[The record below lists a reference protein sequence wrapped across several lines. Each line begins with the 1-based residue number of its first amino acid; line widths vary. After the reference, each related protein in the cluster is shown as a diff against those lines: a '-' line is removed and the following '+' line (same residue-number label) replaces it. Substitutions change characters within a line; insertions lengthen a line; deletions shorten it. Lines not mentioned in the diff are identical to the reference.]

1 MILILNL
8 SKNIDFIL
16 NIFTT
21 TSSCFTIIASIGA
34 SLPKNEDTD
43 QIKGLINSIFLQK
56 EYKTIFF
63 RNPRSFPLETFYT
76 QEQMKLDQELQKGI
90 NTFKEENYVT
100 LLDFIINLSF
110 SDSNLDDDSSIKKEF
125 IDTYKVQIVQSMI
138 RIVFSKD
145 KYYYF
150 SNEKVKKSR
159 IQIKQKPSE
168 IYSYYEYNFLER
180 LIYKSVY
187 SSKTGDSLKDER
199 IFENDT
205 IFNDILNNIFF
216 LFGNDTLYRSYVIP
230 LKKLLSRCEEKEEGL
245 NIINVSRFIT
255 DLLFSLKRTLPYIL
269 KIILKLSFSICQ
281 EILSI
286 SPLDFTPIY
295 SLLFFSFILSPRVQT
310 MFKIKVNNI
319 NNLLTVEKIIK
330 YICLKKTFKEN
341 DEYSNFNNLILQ
353 YNQRLKSF
361 IIENIIPISEKRKD
375 VKDYLQCLALNKEI
389 QIPKLLFYI
398 DCNNVIKI
406 VSGGKNYNYIY
417 ETVKEEKNK

>member
-63 RNPRSFPLETFYT
+63 RNPRSFPLEAFYT

>member
-56 EYKTIFF
+56 EYKSIFF
-63 RNPRSFPLETFYT
+63 RNQRSFPLETFYT

-168 IYSYYEYNFLER
+168 IYSYYEYSFLER

-187 SSKTGDSLKDER
+187 SSKTGDILKDER

-205 IFNDILNNIFF
+205 IFNDILNNLFF
-216 LFGNDTLYRSYVIP
+216 LFGNDTLYRSYVLP

-310 MFKIKVNNI
+310 MFEIKVNNI
-319 NNLLTVEKIIK
+319 NNLLTVEKIVK
-330 YICLKKTFKEN
+330 YICLKKTFKED
-341 DEYSNFNNLILQ
+341 DEYSNLNNLILQ

>member
-168 IYSYYEYNFLER
+168 IYSYYEYSFLER

-187 SSKTGDSLKDER
+187 SSKTGDILKDER

-205 IFNDILNNIFF
+205 IFNDILNNLFF
-216 LFGNDTLYRSYVIP
+216 LFGNDTLYRSYVLP

-310 MFKIKVNNI
+310 MFEIKVNNI
-319 NNLLTVEKIIK
+319 NNLLTVEKILK
-330 YICLKKTFKEN
+330 YICLKKTFKED
-341 DEYSNFNNLILQ
+341 DEYSNLNNLILQ

>member
-310 MFKIKVNNI
+310 MFEIKVNNI

>member
-310 MFKIKVNNI
+310 MFEIKVNNI
-319 NNLLTVEKIIK
+319 NNLLTVEKILK
-330 YICLKKTFKEN
+330 YICLKKTFKED

-406 VSGGKNYNYIY
+406 VSGGKNNNYIY
-417 ETVKEEKNK
+417 ETVNEENNK

>member
-110 SDSNLDDDSSIKKEF
+110 SDTNLDDDSSIKKEF

-168 IYSYYEYNFLER
+168 IYSYYEYYFLER

-187 SSKTGDSLKDER
+187 SSKTGDISQDER

-216 LFGNDTLYRSYVIP
+216 LFGNDTLNRSYVVP
-230 LKKLLSRCEEKEEGL
+230 LKKLLNRCEEKEEGL
-245 NIINVSRFIT
+245 NIINVSQFIA

-310 MFKIKVNNI
+310 MFEIKVYNI
-319 NNLLTVEKIIK
+319 NNLLIVEKIVK
-330 YICLKKTFKEN
+330 YICLKKTFKED
-341 DEYSNFNNLILQ
+341 DEYSNFNNMIIQ

-361 IIENIIPISEKRKD
+361 IIENIIPLSEKRKD
-375 VKDYLQCLALNKEI
+375 VKDYLQCLSLNKEI

-406 VSGGKNYNYIY
+406 VSGGKNNNYIY
-417 ETVKEEKNK
+417 ETVNEENNK

>member
-168 IYSYYEYNFLER
+168 IYSYYEYSFLER

-187 SSKTGDSLKDER
+187 SSKTGDILKDER

-205 IFNDILNNIFF
+205 IFNDILNNLFF
-216 LFGNDTLYRSYVIP
+216 LFGNDTLYRSYVLP

-310 MFKIKVNNI
+310 MFEIKVNNI
-319 NNLLTVEKIIK
+319 NNLLTVEKILK
-330 YICLKKTFKEN
+330 YICLKKTFKED

>member
-110 SDSNLDDDSSIKKEF
+110 SDTNLDDDSSIKKEF

-150 SNEKVKKSR
+150 SNEKDR
-159 IQIKQKPSE
+159 
-168 IYSYYEYNFLER
+168 
-180 LIYKSVY
+180 KSV
-187 SSKTGDSLKDER
+187 
-199 IFENDT
+199 
-205 IFNDILNNIFF
+205 
-216 LFGNDTLYRSYVIP
+216 V
-230 LKKLLSRCEEKEEGL
+230 
-245 NIINVSRFIT
+245 
-255 DLLFSLKRTLPYIL
+255 
-269 KIILKLSFSICQ
+269 
-281 EILSI
+281 
-286 SPLDFTPIY
+286 
-295 SLLFFSFILSPRVQT
+295 
-310 MFKIKVNNI
+310 
-319 NNLLTVEKIIK
+319 
-330 YICLKKTFKEN
+330 
-341 DEYSNFNNLILQ
+341 
-353 YNQRLKSF
+353 
-361 IIENIIPISEKRKD
+361 
-375 VKDYLQCLALNKEI
+375 
-389 QIPKLLFYI
+389 
-398 DCNNVIKI
+398 
-406 VSGGKNYNYIY
+406 
-417 ETVKEEKNK
+417 